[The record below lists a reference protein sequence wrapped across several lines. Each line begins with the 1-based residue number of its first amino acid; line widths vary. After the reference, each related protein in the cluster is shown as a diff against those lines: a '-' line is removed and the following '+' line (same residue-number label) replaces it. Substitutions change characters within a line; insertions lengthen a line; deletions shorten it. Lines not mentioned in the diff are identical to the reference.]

1 MRLKIF
7 ISKIDQNLITSDT
20 PISLNI
26 HRENIKSFESLR
38 SGKACGIDEIPN
50 EFLKYVGNTL
60 LNSLLDLFT
69 KITDFEKIPEDWPKG
84 IIKPIH
90 EGGSMYDLD
99 NYRGITLTSNVYKVY
114 VKIIEQTVV
123 NLVRIPL
130 IAIATLIFV
139 DNV

>member
-50 EFLKYVGNTL
+50 EFLKYGGSTL
-60 LNSLLDLFT
+60 INKDNPLLDLFS
-69 KITDFEKIPEDWPKG
+69 KITDLEKNHRRLAQGNHKAYPQGKI
-84 IIKPIH
+84 
-90 EGGSMYDLD
+90 
-99 NYRGITLTSNVYKVY
+99 NV
-114 VKIIEQTVV
+114 
-123 NLVRIPL
+123 
-130 IAIATLIFV
+130 
-139 DNV
+139 